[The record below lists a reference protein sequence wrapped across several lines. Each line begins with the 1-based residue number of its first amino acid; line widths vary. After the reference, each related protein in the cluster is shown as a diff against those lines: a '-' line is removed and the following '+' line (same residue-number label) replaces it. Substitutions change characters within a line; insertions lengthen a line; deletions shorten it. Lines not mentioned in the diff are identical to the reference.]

1 VTSISPELTCIYSTS
16 PDFYFSSGSEKCH
29 ILKTKHYRRRMRKKK
44 KKKSQEE
51 EEEKEGKIK
60 FGVFLLKMETHWV
73 TFPKSLQ
80 KTQKLI

>member
-1 VTSISPELTCIYSTS
+1 
-16 PDFYFSSGSEKCH
+16 
-29 ILKTKHYRRRMRKKK
+29 MRKKK
-44 KKKSQEE
+44 KKKSKEE